1 MWFGL
6 YNIFTKFAKYIM
18 HLLIIIIRIFVIVYF
33 DDITVYSDNLKNYV
47 QHNTK
52 VLKIIKKKELTLKIT
67 KYKFYQKKI
76 ELLGERISEF
86 FKQIL
91 EEKL

>member
-1 MWFGL
+1 
-6 YNIFTKFAKYIM
+6 M
-18 HLLIIIIRIFVIVYF
+18 HLLIIIIRIFITVYF
-33 DDITVYSDNLKNYV
+33 DNITVYSNNLKNYI

-52 VLKIIKKKELTLKIT
+52 ILKIIKKERLILKIT

-76 ELLGERISEF
+76 KLLEEKILEF
-86 FKQIL
+86 FKQMF